1 MKHSEKLDA
10 ILSSFLDRVMES
22 VREPGVDG
30 NTLRTALATLEK
42 FNWLAVEQS
51 KGSDG
56 LEAIRAAQE
65 ARKAAQAAKVGQP
78 TTPRGLND

>member
-10 ILSSFLDRVMES
+10 ILSSFLDRVMER
-22 VREPGVDG
+22 VREPGTDG

-42 FNWLAVEQS
+42 FNWLSVEKD
-51 KGSDG
+51 KGTDG
-56 LEAIRAAQE
+56 LEAIRAAQA

-78 TTPRGLND
+78 PVAQPLND

>member
-1 MKHSEKLDA
+1 MKHSEKLDT

-42 FNWLAVEQS
+42 FNWLTVEQS

-56 LEAIRAAQE
+56 LEALRAAQE
-65 ARKAAQAAKVGQP
+65 ARKAAQAAKAGQP
-78 TTPRGLND
+78 PTPHGLND

>member
-1 MKHSEKLDA
+1 MKHSEKLDT

-42 FNWLAVEQS
+42 FNWLTVEPT
-51 KGSDG
+51 KGTDG
-56 LEAIRAAQE
+56 LDALRAAQA
-65 ARKAAQAAKVGQP
+65 ARKAAQAAKEGQHP
-78 TTPRGLND
+78 TPPSLND

>member
-1 MKHSEKLDA
+1 MKHSEKLDT
-10 ILSSFLDRVMES
+10 ILASFLDRVMES

-42 FNWLAVEQS
+42 FNWLTVEQS

-56 LEAIRAAQE
+56 LEALRAAQE

-78 TTPRGLND
+78 PTPHGLND

>member
-10 ILSSFLDRVMES
+10 ILSSFLDRVLES
-22 VREPGVDG
+22 VQEPGTDSHA
-30 NTLRTALATLEK
+30 LRTALATLEK
-42 FNWLAVEQS
+42 FNWLTVEQS